1 MPSFL
6 QLPGGL
12 PWWATLAVLV
22 PIALYGLLF
31 LAMPFS
37 VFGLK
42 GRMESIEARL
52 DEIQEEIR
60 SLAIRLP
67 EPSAVQR
74 QDPAQGYTARM
85 PPIAP
90 ASAPPEPDLPRFRPE
105 PPDQRRQQ
113 PPARPPRSEP
123 RLDWPR

>member
-12 PWWATLAVLV
+12 PWWVTLAILV
-22 PIALYGLLF
+22 PIALYCLLF

-42 GRMESIEARL
+42 GRLDSLEARL

-67 EPSAVQR
+67 EPSVAARPEPAGRPSQR
-74 QDPAQGYTARM
+74 P

-90 ASAPPEPDLPRFRPE
+90 APSPDDDDLPRFQ
-105 PPDQRRQQ
+105 PDPAPARR
-113 PPARPPRSEP
+113 AVTVRPPRAEP

>member
-6 QLPGGL
+6 QLPGGI
-12 PWWATLAVLV
+12 PWWLTLAILV
-22 PIALYGLLF
+22 PLALYGLLF

-42 GRMESIEARL
+42 GRLESIEARL
-52 DEIQEEIR
+52 DEIQAEIR

-67 EPSAVQR
+67 EPFVGLPSAEPTNRSLQL
-74 QDPAQGYTARM
+74 P

-90 ASAPPEPDLPRFRPE
+90 APEDDDLPRFQ
-105 PPDQRRQQ
+105 PDPTPSRRVTT
-113 PPARPPRSEP
+113 ARPPRSEP